1 VQFVLACKS
10 KDESFA
16 SLCRGFGISRK
27 TGYKWLKRY
36 RVGGVKA
43 LENASRRPRHRGK
56 MYHFSWRERLRR
68 ARPDWGAK
76 KLRWGLEKAFPR
88 ARRIPTVSTLARWLV
103 ECNLVK
109 KRKRRARPGPVLP
122 GRGVRAAKSCNEVW
136 TIDFKGWFRTGDGRR
151 CEPLTV
157 RDLHSRYM
165 LGVVLLNNQSDAGVR
180 RALAQIFRRYGLPR
194 VIRVDN
200 GAPFGG
206 NGALGLS
213 RLSVW
218 WARLGI
224 TVDFVRP
231 AHPQGQRRARTN
243 ASRLES
249 QGGHSPCV
257 QYAGAEAT
265 SPSLDGL
272 LQSRA
277 SSRSFGPASAGGSLS
292 AESSP
297 DAVSAPRA
305 EISAT
310 LESAA
315 GAQSWAHQ
323 MAGAPTLCWASLC
336 RRTGGTEHNK
346 RWHPRNLP
354 RAAIDWLA
362 LRPRSNGNAAGLYH
376 AAGLMFRV
384 CPPRDLN
391 GPVWESAPEQTAAP
405 PSSCWL
411 VCSDALQASASAKV

>member
-1 VQFVLACKS
+1 MPWKEFLVSEARVQFVLACKS

-36 RVGGVKA
+36 RAGGVKA

-68 ARPDWGAK
+68 ARRARPDWGAK
-76 KLRWGLEKAFPR
+76 KLRWGLEKALPR
-88 ARRIPTVSTLARWLV
+88 ARRIPAVSTLARWLV

-109 KRKRRARPGPVLP
+109 KRKRRSRPGPVLP
-122 GRGVRAAKSCNEVW
+122 GRGVRAAKNCNEVW

-157 RDLHSRYM
+157 RDLHSRYV

-180 RALAQIFRRYGLPR
+180 RALAQIFRRYGLPK

-218 WARLGI
+218 WVRLGI

-231 AHPQGQRRARTN
+231 AHPQDNGAHEQMHRVFKAKVATPPASSMQAQKRRVRAWIACYNQERPHEALGQQVPADLYRPSHRRMPCQLQGPKYPRRWKVRRVRNRGHIKWQGRQRFVGRAFVGELVGLNTT
-243 ASRLES
+243 SDGIHEVYLER
-249 QGGHSPCV
+249 QLIGLL
-257 QYAGAEAT
+257 YDREAT
-265 SPSLDGL
+265 GM
-272 LQSRA
+272 R
-277 SSRSFGPASAGGSLS
+277 PASIARQL
-292 AESSP
+292 
-297 DAVSAPRA
+297 
-305 EISAT
+305 
-310 LESAA
+310 
-315 GAQSWAHQ
+315 
-323 MAGAPTLCWASLC
+323 
-336 RRTGGTEHNK
+336 
-346 RWHPRNLP
+346 
-354 RAAIDWLA
+354 
-362 LRPRSNGNAAGLYH
+362 
-376 AAGLMFRV
+376 
-384 CPPRDLN
+384 
-391 GPVWESAPEQTAAP
+391 
-405 PSSCWL
+405 
-411 VCSDALQASASAKV
+411 